1 MNMPNL
7 LRYFPKEK
15 YPKVLPNQKEAL
27 LLIEKN
33 DGRVVLELP
42 TGSGKTAV
50 GYTFLKALVRSGVEG
65 PLYYVVPTK
74 TLVNQVKELH
84 PEVTVV
90 YGRNEYPCLY
100 YKDEKVTAE
109 ESPCYMLDCPHRVD
123 QETGETEVAG
133 VKPCPYFADRY
144 RAEESEIV
152 ACTTAFYALTQ
163 LFKGKEA
170 KAKAVVFDEAHQI
183 ARVLRQCL
191 SKEITDWHLAKVI
204 ELLKEIGAHK
214 EARVLRKFRV
224 AIMQL
229 VRRRYRKGSQAPV
242 IFEPEEVRE
251 LLGILEGVNS
261 EDLLRRIKTLVKEKG
276 IDPKERREVLKG
288 AETLTRDLRSYVN
301 SFQYALPDEERR
313 RNALDYIYGH
323 WKKEPKGNEKVKY
336 RLFIKSYYVAPLV
349 RLITPKLMLAYSAT
363 IGDADVFGFETGIK
377 APFFALSSDF
387 PPENTGIFIPTD
399 TPNLAMKARGKR
411 EPTQALRKIARAC
424 KSLARRNIRSLV
436 VVVSETERQKFL
448 WLCDDEGVKVIS
460 YGNGI
465 PSREA
470 ARLFKE
476 GEGDVLVGTSSNY
489 AEGLDLPK
497 EIAPVIFVLR
507 PNYPRPDDPMTV
519 FEERRFGGMRW
530 ALWNWRVAMGAL
542 QVRGRNVRSVKD
554 LGITIFVSQQFR
566 RFVPAILPKWLSP
579 AYRGDLSFDECG
591 NEAVKK
597 LQ

>member
-1 MNMPNL
+1 ML
-7 LRYFPKEK
+7 
-15 YPKVLPNQKEAL
+15 VC
-27 LLIEKN
+27 
-33 DGRVVLELP
+33 LE
-42 TGSGKTAV
+42 
-50 GYTFLKALVRSGVEG
+50 R
-65 PLYYVVPTK
+65 
-74 TLVNQVKELH
+74 
-84 PEVTVV
+84 
-90 YGRNEYPCLY
+90 
-100 YKDEKVTAE
+100 KD
-109 ESPCYMLDCPHRVD
+109 
-123 QETGETEVAG
+123 
-133 VKPCPYFADRY
+133 
-144 RAEESEIV
+144 
-152 ACTTAFYALTQ
+152 
-163 LFKGKEA
+163 
-170 KAKAVVFDEAHQI
+170 
-183 ARVLRQCL
+183 QC
-191 SKEITDWHLAKVI
+191 H
-204 ELLKEIGAHK
+204 
-214 EARVLRKFRV
+214 
-224 AIMQL
+224 
-229 VRRRYRKGSQAPV
+229 
-242 IFEPEEVRE
+242 
-251 LLGILEGVNS
+251 
-261 EDLLRRIKTLVKEKG
+261 
-276 IDPKERREVLKG
+276 
-288 AETLTRDLRSYVN
+288 
-301 SFQYALPDEERR
+301 
-313 RNALDYIYGH
+313 
-323 WKKEPKGNEKVKY
+323 
-336 RLFIKSYYVAPLV
+336 
-349 RLITPKLMLAYSAT
+349 
-363 IGDADVFGFETGIK
+363 
-377 APFFALSSDF
+377 FALSSDF

-579 AYRGDLSFDECG
+579 LIERSFFLS
-591 NEAVKK
+591 V
-597 LQ
+597 